1 MRGPNATLY
10 GVAFFNSKT
19 GLAVGDNGTI
29 LKISVP

>member
-10 GVAFFNSKT
+10 GVAFLSSKA
-19 GLAVGDNGTI
+19 GFAVGDNGTI